1 LSLSNVRVHVAFDDY
16 PQPSLKDRERARQG
30 TTAEDSRSYI
40 ITGPAQRRPND
51 ISKVLTSR
59 SFKRELPDFLAR
71 EWQDQAN
78 AHVLGTCDVFLDVPS
93 GQCFHFHVSE
103 GEVKRDTV
111 DMLSNNHDE
120 ADTKICMHVKA
131 ADTSDGNVVLHA
143 SDTDIAVILL
153 YHCEKSSSHIWMDVG
168 TTFKHNRRF
177 IDLTAISRSLGP
189 QLCSSLPAFH
199 AFTGSNY
206 TAALGEKGQGWAL

>member
-1 LSLSNVRVHVAFDDY
+1 MSNVWVHVAFDDY
-16 PQPSLKDRERARQG
+16 PQPSLKDAERARRG

-78 AHVLGTCDVFLDVPS
+78 AHILGNCNFFLDVPS

-103 GEVKRDTV
+103 GEVKRDSYRSSPGSSPGV
-111 DMLSNNHDE
+111 AAPILKHQI
-120 ADTKICMHVKA
+120 ICPF
-131 ADTSDGNVVLHA
+131 TRCIN
-143 SDTDIAVILL
+143 
-153 YHCEKSSSHIWMDVG
+153 SSPK
-168 TTFKHNRRF
+168 T
-177 IDLTAISRSLGP
+177 
-189 QLCSSLPAFH
+189 
-199 AFTGSNY
+199 
-206 TAALGEKGQGWAL
+206 